1 MAMPA
6 IALSA
11 YRSLGGWA
19 IHPPPFRRCSSTAR
33 PSGTERGAE
42 EVRRKVEASIDQP
55 QSVWKAH
62 RHFPDINL
70 RCLLPEVQK

>member
-55 QSVWKAH
+55 E
-62 RHFPDINL
+62 RT
-70 RCLLPEVQK
+70 